1 MGIIFHKTNSKTK
14 MINNVV
20 GYAGFK
26 SYGDKPYSMLKPG
39 QTNGQTRNYYVEA
52 TQEKPEGEKI
62 LKNYSRF

>member
-1 MGIIFHKTNSKTK
+1 

-20 GYAGFK
+20 GYSGFK

-39 QTNGQTRNYYVEA
+39 QKKLQRDYYVEVNS
-52 TQEKPEGEKI
+52 EKPEGERV